1 MRAPDPDPLF
11 RQARAWVR
19 PWPVT
24 GVCLAGALLLVG
36 TWLHA
41 ARGSQARA
49 FGPGYLPYLIVTTGA
64 LAVALLGL
72 WWGKRW
78 AFLALP
84 AALALDDGVVA
95 AMGEL
100 RWGVVVVQLGVV
112 ATVLLHFPRRAGR

>member
-1 MRAPDPDPLF
+1 MTA
-11 RQARAWVR
+11 
-19 PWPVT
+19 
-24 GVCLAGALLLVG
+24 VCLAGGLLLIG

-49 FGPGYLPYLIVTTGA
+49 FGPGYWPYLAVTTLA

-72 WWGKRW
+72 WWNKRW
-78 AFLALP
+78 ALLALP
-84 AALALDDGVVA
+84 GALLLDDVVVA

-112 ATVLLHFPRRAGR
+112 GTVLLATLGRARR

>member
-1 MRAPDPDPLF
+1 MHVPDPPPLF
-11 RQARAWVR
+11 REVRAPVR

-24 GVCLAGALLLVG
+24 AVCLAGGLLLIG

-49 FGPGYLPYLIVTTGA
+49 FGPGYWVYLVVTTAA

-72 WWGKRW
+72 WWNKRW
-78 AFLALP
+78 GLIALP
-84 AALALDDGVVA
+84 VALLLDDAVVG

-100 RWGVVVVQLGVV
+100 HWGVGVVQLGVV
-112 ATVLLHFPRRAGR
+112 GTVLLATFGRARR

>member
-1 MRAPDPDPLF
+1 VPVPDPQPLF
-11 RQARAWVR
+11 REVRAPVR

-24 GVCLAGALLLVG
+24 GVCLAGGLLLLG

-49 FGPGYLPYLIVTTGA
+49 FGPGYWFYLVVTTGA

-72 WWGKRW
+72 WWSKRW
-78 AFLALP
+78 ALLALP
-84 AALALDDGVVA
+84 AALLLDDGVVA

-100 RWGVVVVQLGVV
+100 RWGVVVAQLGVV
-112 ATVLLHFPRRAGR
+112 GTVLLATVGRARR

>member
-1 MRAPDPDPLF
+1 VPVPDPQPLF
-11 RQARAWVR
+11 REVRAPVR

-24 GVCLAGALLLVG
+24 AVCLAGGLLLLG

-49 FGPGYLPYLIVTTGA
+49 FGPGYWIYLVVTTGA

-72 WWGKRW
+72 WWSKRW
-78 AFLALP
+78 ALLALP
-84 AALALDDGVVA
+84 AALMLDDGVVA

-112 ATVLLHFPRRAGR
+112 GTVLLATVGRARR

>member
-1 MRAPDPDPLF
+1 VRVPDPQPLF
-11 RQARAWVR
+11 REVRAPVR

-24 GVCLAGALLLVG
+24 AVCLAGGLLLLG

-49 FGPGYLPYLIVTTGA
+49 FGPGYWLYLSVTSGA

-72 WWGKRW
+72 WWSKRW
-78 AFLALP
+78 ALLALP
-84 AALALDDGVVA
+84 AALLLDDVVVA

-100 RWGVVVVQLGVV
+100 RWGAVVVQLGVV
-112 ATVLLHFPRRAGR
+112 GTVLLATVGRARR